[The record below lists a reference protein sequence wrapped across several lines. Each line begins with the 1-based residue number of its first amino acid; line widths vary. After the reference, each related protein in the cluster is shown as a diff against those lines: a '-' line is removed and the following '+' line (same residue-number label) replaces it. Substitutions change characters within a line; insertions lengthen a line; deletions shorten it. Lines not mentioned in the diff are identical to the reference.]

1 MKAAPAGL
9 GAEGK
14 AAWER
19 VKRSLASHEDADL
32 LWDAAARFARAVDL
46 ADKARREWKRMG
58 EPLMS
63 ENPNGANGVHPILKV
78 IQDAERDAARFAQRL
93 RLDVESA
100 VRRPVGHPVGRGQ
113 SPDRVAGGP
122 ARVKLQ
128 AVK

>member
-1 MKAAPAGL
+1 VKAAPAGL

-19 VKRSLASHEDADL
+19 AKRSLSSHDDADL

-46 ADKARREWKRMG
+46 ADKARREWKRLG

-93 RLDVESA
+93 RLDVEST
-100 VRRPVGHPVGRGQ
+100 VKRPVGRPVGA
-113 SPDRVAGGP
+113 SSAPDRPAGP
-122 ARVKLQ
+122 SRVKLQ